1 MNHITNAYS
10 LFHMPHTTGIT
21 KTATM
26 VRSVAAH
33 SPQLRHK
40 LQSQGYERL
49 QKAVM
54 KRITLPTM

>member
-10 LFHMPHTTGIT
+10 LFHLPHTTGVP
-21 KTATM
+21 KTAMM

-33 SPQLRHK
+33 SPQLGHK
-40 LQSQGYERL
+40 LQSRDYERL